1 MFANLK
7 IGTRLA
13 AGFGII
19 IALLG
24 GIVLV
29 AVQSLASL
37 NQATGQIVDDR
48 YPQVVLTT
56 SLLLQVNENAISMRN
71 MLLAD
76 NPDMLKAET
85 ASIAAGEKAIAEGL
99 NKLQGMLSSEAGRKA
114 YADMQVL
121 RAKYQAGQAEFMKLA
136 GSGGT
141 IDASALLMTTLRE
154 DQLAYTARMKGFLA
168 GGGKLMEKSGR
179 EAAELYAT
187 KRLHIL
193 LLAAAA
199 CALAVGFGLWITR
212 SITGPLGEAVRVG
225 RTVAGGDLS
234 SEIEVRSQDEVGQLL
249 QALKEMNGSLRNI
262 VSEVRSGTD
271 AIAGAASEIAQ
282 GNLDL
287 SGRTEQQAS
296 ALEETASAMEELS
309 ATVSQN
315 AEHARQARERA
326 QDASGVAGGSSSVVE
341 QVVATM
347 DAISASSR
355 QIGDIIGVID
365 GIAFQTNI
373 LALNAAVEAARA
385 GEQGR
390 GFAVVASEVRTLA
403 QRSAAAAKDIKH
415 LIDASTASVAS
426 GGKLAQQAGA
436 TMHNVVSSVAQVAVS
451 ISEIASASAEQSSGL
466 AQVNQAVVQ
475 MDETTQQNAALV
487 EQAAAAAQAL
497 QDRAAELA
505 RLVSVFRLNA
515 ADGSGDSGH
524 GLPPRSAD
532 YAALLLTR
540 PTTRPPVRRA
550 G

>member
-1 MFANLK
+1 MEFTMFANLK

-37 NQATGQIVDDR
+37 NQATSQIVDDR

-56 SLLLQVNENAISMRN
+56 SLLMQVNENAISMRN

-85 ASIAAGEKAIAEGL
+85 AAIAAGEKAIAEGL

-121 RAKYQAGQAEFMKLA
+121 RAKYQAGQAEFMTLA

-179 EAAELYAT
+179 EAAELYAA

-199 CALAVGFGLWITR
+199 CVLAVGFGLWITR
-212 SITGPLGEAVRVG
+212 SITGPLGEAVRVA
-225 RTVAGGDLS
+225 RIVAGGDLS
-234 SEIEVRSQDEVGQLL
+234 SEIDVRSQDEVGQLL

-287 SGRTEQQAS
+287 TGRTEQQAS
-296 ALEETASAMEELS
+296 ALEQTASAMEELS

-326 QDASGVAGGSSSVVE
+326 QDASGVASGSSAVVE

-426 GGKLAQQAGA
+426 GGKLAQQAGT

-515 ADGSGDSGH
+515 GDGVRKPA
-524 GLPPRSAD
+524 PPAAAHVGRVSALRVTRQP
-532 YAALLLTR
+532 AA
-540 PTTRPPVRRA
+540 
-550 G
+550 

>member
-13 AGFGII
+13 AGFGIVT
-19 IALLG
+19 ALLG
-24 GIVLV
+24 GIVV
-29 AVQSLASL
+29 MAEQSLASL
-37 NQATGQIVDDR
+37 NAATAQIVDDR

-85 ASIAAGEKAIAEGL
+85 ASIAVGETAIAAGL
-99 NKLQGMLSSEAGRKA
+99 DKLQGMLSSEAGRKA
-114 YADMQVL
+114 YQDMQAL
-121 RAKYQAGQAEFMKLA
+121 RAKYQAGQADFMKLA

-141 IDASALLMTTLRE
+141 IDASTLLMTTLRE

-179 EAAELYAT
+179 EAAELYRE

-193 LLAAAA
+193 LLAGAA
-199 CALAVGFGLWITR
+199 CALAAGFGLWITR
-212 SITGPLGEAVRVG
+212 SITGPLGVAVRVA
-225 RTVAGGDLS
+225 RTVASGDLS
-234 SEIEVRSQDEVGQLL
+234 SDIEVRSRDETGQLM
-249 QALKEMNGSLRNI
+249 QALQEMNVSLRNI

-296 ALEETASAMEELS
+296 ALEETASAMEQLS

-326 QDASGVAGGSSSVVE
+326 QDASGVASGSSAVVE

-415 LIDASTASVAS
+415 LIDASTASVAT

-436 TMHNVVSSVAQVAVS
+436 TMHNVVSSVAQVANSV
-451 ISEIASASAEQSSGL
+451 SEIAAASEEQSSGL

-515 ADGSGDSGH
+515 DGAARDPAQRAPVQAATH
-524 GLPPRSAD
+524 RAR
-532 YAALLLTR
+532 ALL
-540 PTTRPPVRRA
+540 A
-550 G
+550 

>member
-1 MFANLK
+1 MFAHLK

-37 NQATGQIVDDR
+37 NQATSQIVDDR

-56 SLLLQVNENAISMRN
+56 SLLMQVNENAISMRN

-85 ASIAAGEKAIAEGL
+85 AAIAAGEKAIAEGL
-99 NKLQGMLSSEAGRKA
+99 DKLQGMLSSEAGRKA

-179 EAAELYAT
+179 EAAELYAA

-199 CALAVGFGLWITR
+199 CLLAVGFGLWITR
-212 SITGPLGEAVRVG
+212 SITGPLGEAVRVA

-234 SEIEVRSQDEVGQLL
+234 SEIDVRSQDEVGQLL

-262 VSEVRSGTD
+262 VREVRSGTD

-326 QDASGVAGGSSSVVE
+326 QDASGVATGSSSVVE

-515 ADGSGDSGH
+515 GDGVPKPAPRPAGH
-524 GLPPRSAD
+524 VGRVSALRVTRQP
-532 YAALLLTR
+532 AA
-540 PTTRPPVRRA
+540 
-550 G
+550 

>member
-13 AGFGII
+13 AGFGIVT
-19 IALLG
+19 ALLG
-24 GIVLV
+24 GIVV
-29 AVQSLASL
+29 MAEQSLASL
-37 NQATGQIVDDR
+37 NAATAQIVDDR

-85 ASIAAGEKAIAEGL
+85 ASIAVGETAIAAGL
-99 NKLQGMLSSEAGRKA
+99 DKLQGMLSSEAGRKA
-114 YADMQVL
+114 YQDMQAL
-121 RAKYQAGQAEFMKLA
+121 RAKYQAGQADFMKLA

-141 IDASALLMTTLRE
+141 IDASTLLMTTLRE

-179 EAAELYAT
+179 EAAELYRE

-193 LLAAAA
+193 LLAGAA
-199 CALAVGFGLWITR
+199 CALAAGFGLWITR
-212 SITGPLGEAVRVG
+212 SITGPLGVAVRVA
-225 RTVAGGDLS
+225 RTVASGDLS
-234 SEIEVRSQDEVGQLL
+234 SDIEVRSRDETGQLM
-249 QALKEMNGSLRNI
+249 QALQEMNVSLRNI

-296 ALEETASAMEELS
+296 ALEETASAMEQLS

-326 QDASGVAGGSSSVVE
+326 QDASGVASGSSAVVE

-415 LIDASTASVAS
+415 LIDASTASVAT

-436 TMHNVVSSVAQVAVS
+436 TMHNVVSSVAQVANSV
-451 ISEIASASAEQSSGL
+451 SEIAAASEEQSSGL
-466 AQVNQAVVQ
+466 AQVNQAVAQ

-515 ADGSGDSGH
+515 DGAARDPAQRAPVQAATH
-524 GLPPRSAD
+524 RAR
-532 YAALLLTR
+532 ALL
-540 PTTRPPVRRA
+540 A
-550 G
+550 

>member
-1 MFANLK
+1 MEFHMFANLK

-37 NQATGQIVDDR
+37 NQATSQIVDDR

-56 SLLLQVNENAISMRN
+56 GLLMQVNENAISMRN

-85 ASIAAGEKAIAEGL
+85 AAIAAGEQAIAEGL

-141 IDASALLMTTLRE
+141 IDASTLLMTTLRE

-179 EAAELYAT
+179 EAAELYAQ

-193 LLAAAA
+193 LLAGVA
-199 CALAVGFGLWITR
+199 CVLAVGFGLWITR
-212 SITGPLGEAVRVG
+212 SITGPLGDAVRVA
-225 RTVAGGDLS
+225 RTVASGDLS
-234 SEIEVRSQDEVGQLL
+234 SDIEVRSQDEVGQLL

-326 QDASGVAGGSSSVVE
+326 QDASGVATGSSSVVE

-403 QRSAAAAKDIKH
+403 QRSAAAAKDIKQ
-415 LIDASTASVAS
+415 LIDVSTASVAN

-436 TMHNVVSSVAQVAVS
+436 TMHNVVSSVAQVALS

-515 ADGSGDSGH
+515 DDGVH
-524 GLPPRSAD
+524 APAPRA
-532 YAALLLTR
+532 AVQRLALL
-540 PTTRPPVRRA
+540 A
-550 G
+550 A

>member
-7 IGTRLA
+7 IGNRLA

-37 NQATGQIVDDR
+37 NQATSQIVDDR

-85 ASIAAGEKAIAEGL
+85 ASIAAGEQAIAEGL

-141 IDASALLMTTLRE
+141 IDASALLMTTLRD

-179 EAAELYAT
+179 EAADLYAA

-199 CALAVGFGLWITR
+199 CVLAVGFGLWITR
-212 SITGPLGEAVRVG
+212 TITGPLGEAVRVA

-326 QDASGVAGGSSSVVE
+326 QDASCVAAGSSSVVE

-436 TMHNVVSSVAQVAVS
+436 TMHNVVTSVAQVAVS
-451 ISEIASASAEQSSGL
+451 VSEIASASAEQSSGL

-515 ADGSGDSGH
+515 GDGMH
-524 GLPPRSAD
+524 GPALRAAGPRP
-532 YAALLLTR
+532 ALL
-540 PTTRPPVRRA
+540 A
-550 G
+550 A